1 MVPKRMNNQCRS
13 ADSAVFLVM
22 MRCGSHYSNVK
33 NQAKSY
39 ISLNHVLFSSVST
52 KQLTS
57 KPTYGVLLSVCKYI
71 YSLPTIMVGGL
82 RRMAMGAVGPAEEA
96 GCGRQGRR

>member
-1 MVPKRMNNQCRS
+1 MMSRMKHRLMVPERINNQCRS

-57 KPTYGVLLSVCKYI
+57 KPQYIEYYLSAIIYTSQVGVLRTPIPK
-71 YSLPTIMVGGL
+71 T
-82 RRMAMGAVGPAEEA
+82 
-96 GCGRQGRR
+96 